1 MPPGWCGCCCC
12 CWRWH
17 ELVGLFGCEIRSLTV
32 PRVRWVRPTEI
43 KKEKALLLTL
53 LEKVRASSQEREA
66 PLLPVLEL
74 DSYHAQTQVSVGNQ
88 SSKLR
93 KEEEKKWWQ
102 QRCQRYTTTDYKK
115 VPWKWRRKLGPS
127 MHPAAPSCIIAMNI
141 RQNQKRKG
149 KRKLR

>member
-1 MPPGWCGCCCC
+1 MMPPGWCGCCCC

-93 KEEEKKWWQ
+93 KEEEKKGDSSDAKDIQ
-102 QRCQRYTTTDYKK
+102 QQITKK
-115 VPWKWRRKLGPS
+115 SRENEDVS
-127 MHPAAPSCIIAMNI
+127 
-141 RQNQKRKG
+141 
-149 KRKLR
+149 